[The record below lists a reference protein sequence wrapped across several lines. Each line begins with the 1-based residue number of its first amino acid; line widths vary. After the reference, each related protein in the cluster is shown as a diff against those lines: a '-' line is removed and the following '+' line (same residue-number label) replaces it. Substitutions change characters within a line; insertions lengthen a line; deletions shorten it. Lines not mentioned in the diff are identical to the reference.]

1 LCLIL
6 VELFCQTFSL
16 LACRN
21 NGPENGQEDCVL
33 RGFVMVGRGIG
44 KMRLAGNFGIIL
56 WWNLPKHATDAT
68 SNGPA
73 QWMKKDFYGYE
84 YFIFPIWRHDSNAD
98 EQIGFD
104 LNS

>member
-1 LCLIL
+1 MAAIGRCWPSPAEWALCLIW

-21 NGPENGQEDCVL
+21 NVPENGQEDCVL

-56 WWNLPKHATDAT
+56 
-68 SNGPA
+68 
-73 QWMKKDFYGYE
+73 
-84 YFIFPIWRHDSNAD
+84 
-98 EQIGFD
+98 
-104 LNS
+104 

>member
-1 LCLIL
+1 LCLIW

-21 NGPENGQEDCVL
+21 NVPENGQEDCVL

-56 WWNLPKHATDAT
+56 
-68 SNGPA
+68 
-73 QWMKKDFYGYE
+73 
-84 YFIFPIWRHDSNAD
+84 
-98 EQIGFD
+98 
-104 LNS
+104 